1 MGFGILEPN
10 TTGHVPGT
18 VLLDQKAAHS
28 ELQTGQ
34 LKHGTGKYSHII
46 LAPQPSED
54 PNDPLNWSWWKK
66 HIILAIIFFGTIVH
80 GVVPGPL
87 LNAGIVEITA
97 DLGRSATDV
106 AKLSGYLLLAT
117 GAVGPFASSFGRK
130 YGKRPAYVF
139 SSVIGTV
146 GIIVS
151 EVASDYNTLL
161 AGRVLQGISVAA
173 YESLAVA
180 SIGDLFFVHERGPM
194 VAIIMFL
201 LGAVSNGISIIAGV
215 ITANLGWNY
224 NFHIYVPFAAVQT
237 LMVIF
242 YCPETMYRRKA
253 IYEIDTLG
261 SEENLEKLAGLEAR
275 AARHVEDRD
284 GHREVEDPEK
294 NAHVELGAHPDGSQT
309 DQPGNIHR
317 TTTAQ
322 SAIPLPKT
330 YWQELALYN
339 GSFVD
344 DSIIKMTL
352 ACLAIVFNLGALYQ
366 IIMTGLIIAWYVTI
380 AIISGIIFASPPY
393 LLTSA
398 SIGYLSAG
406 PLVGGLLGSVVSFFL
421 SGPLTQGLTRR
432 NKGVYEPEFCLIPIA
447 PGAAIMIAGLVGWGF
462 AVHTFANIYVICFIW
477 GLLLFG
483 IIITATFA
491 TQWALDAYRQ
501 HSTELF
507 VMNMVFKNFF
517 YYGLTNYIIDWYF
530 KYGTVQM
537 GGIMAGVTGFCCILA
552 LPMYIFGKRYRHYW
566 HHHNI
571 ITKLRLETDHTGA
584 E

>member
-1 MGFGILEPN
+1 MNFKLTWEI
-10 TTGHVPGT
+10 
-18 VLLDQKAAHS
+18 Q
-28 ELQTGQ
+28 
-34 LKHGTGKYSHII
+34 
-46 LAPQPSED
+46 
-54 PNDPLNWSWWKK
+54 
-66 HIILAIIFFGTIVH
+66 
-80 GVVPGPL
+80 GPI
-87 LNAGIVEITA
+87 LNAGILAITA
-97 DLGRSATDV
+97 DLGRSPTDV

-139 SSVIGTV
+139 SSIIGTI

-151 EVASDYNTLL
+151 EVASEYNTLL
-161 AGRVLQGISVAA
+161 AGRILQGIAVAA

-180 SIGDLFFVHERGPM
+180 SIGDLFFVHERGPR
-194 VAIIMFL
+194 VAVIMFL

-215 ITANLGWNY
+215 ITADLGWNY
-224 NFHIYVPFAAVQT
+224 NFHVYVPFAALQT

-261 SEENLEKLAGLEAR
+261 SEENLEKLASIEAR
-275 AARHVEDRD
+275 ATRHVENRD
-284 GHREVEDPEK
+284 EHSTSEDPEK
-294 NAHVELGAHPDGSQT
+294 HAHVESQT
-309 DQPGNIHR
+309 ASNGTDLDADRTNNIHR
-317 TTTAQ
+317 TTTTD
-322 SAIPLPKT
+322 SVIPAPKT

-352 ACLAIVFNLGALYQ
+352 ACLAIIFNLGALYQ
-366 IIMTGLIIAWYVTI
+366 IVMTGLIIAWYVTI

-393 LLTSA
+393 LLSSA
-398 SIGYLSAG
+398 AVGYLSAG
-406 PLVGGLLGSVVSFFL
+406 PLIGGLLGSLVSFFL
-421 SGPLTQGLTRR
+421 SGPLTRGLTRR
-432 NKGVYEPEFCLIPIA
+432 NKGVYEPEFCLLPIG
-447 PGAAIMIAGLVGWGF
+447 PGAIIMVAGLVGWGY
-462 AVHTFANIYVICFIW
+462 AVHNLANVYVICFIW

-517 YYGLTNYIIDWYF
+517 YYG
-530 KYGTVQM
+530 
-537 GGIMAGVTGFCCILA
+537 
-552 LPMYIFGKRYRHYW
+552 
-566 HHHNI
+566 
-571 ITKLRLETDHTGA
+571 
-584 E
+584 